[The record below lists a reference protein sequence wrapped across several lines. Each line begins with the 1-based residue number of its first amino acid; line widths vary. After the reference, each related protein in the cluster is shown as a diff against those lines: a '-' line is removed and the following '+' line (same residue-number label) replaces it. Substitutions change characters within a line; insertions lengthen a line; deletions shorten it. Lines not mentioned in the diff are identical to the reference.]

1 MASMQYDV
9 KSYHNSASGVAVGYR
24 TRLKGVLISPSTSV
38 SFNTSFC
45 NNVSKSGTYAI
56 AGSTV
61 CTITIANNGLAN
73 GDRVYLDFTSGGSAQ
88 DEAYTVS
95 NVTTNTFTVTTA
107 SLTETGNVTMYPEI
121 LAEFDCSNG
130 TAFYTLIP
138 GEGILA
144 QEGIYV
150 GIPSAS
156 ITTTLFYG

>member
-1 MASMQYDV
+1 MGTMQYDV
-9 KSYHNSASGVAVGYR
+9 KSVHNSVSGVAVGYR
-24 TRLKGVLISPSTSV
+24 TRLKGVLISPSTAV
-38 SFNTSFC
+38 TFNTAFC
-45 NNVSKSGTYAI
+45 NNVSQSGTYAI

-61 CTITIANNGLAN
+61 CTVTVANNGLAN
-73 GDRVYLDFTSGGSAQ
+73 GNRVYLEFSGAAQ
-88 DEAYTVS
+88 DSAYTVS

-107 SLTETGNVTMYPEI
+107 NLTETGTVTMYSEI

-138 GEGILA
+138 GEGVLA

-150 GIPSAS
+150 GIPNVA